1 MTREPPRW
9 ATRWVSWAFRDDPA
23 LPAILGDLR
32 EDFVDLGRREGW
44 ATARRWYLREAASLG
59 LTRTIRSVA
68 HSLTG
73 PSTMTEIVG
82 LRGLKKDIAYA
93 WRSLRRSPGFS
104 ILTATVIGLGVGA
117 ATAVFSVIKPLLL
130 APLPFESPDRLTWI
144 ALNDGSGESLS
155 AVTSRT
161 SNVMD
166 FRRLADSFE
175 GITAFNA
182 FSGQGAY
189 TLEADGQLER
199 IAGYG
204 VAGDFLDVLGIQPA
218 LGRTFRPEE
227 YGWDGP
233 DAILLSYAFFQQR
246 FGGDPGVVGTSVVLN
261 GEPTQLI
268 GVLPQEFD
276 FGSLF
281 TPGQTVD
288 FLTIWEISEQTD
300 AWGNTV
306 HMIGRLR
313 PGVTPVAA
321 QAELDAIVASLGEAE
336 PDRWGLGAHI
346 TPLQE
351 KISAPVRSGLYLLMA
366 AAGTVLLIVCVN
378 VSNMLLART
387 PGRAREIA
395 VRKALGASRGRLLR
409 QLMVES
415 LGIAVVGSLAGAGIA
430 WGATRLVSNTAG
442 IEVPLLDQVGVD
454 GFALLFAAGV
464 SILTGLIVGLAPAL
478 QVSEGDEAGVLRTGG
493 RSASSSRGARRMREG
508 LVVAEV
514 ALASVLLVAGGL
526 LIRSF
531 QAVMNVD
538 LGFDPDQTVAWQ
550 LNPSGDF
557 ETNEEFVN
565 FFDAAAQRVAEV
577 PGIEAVGLIDALP
590 LGRNRSWGFSVVGQ
604 PDLDLDGVGMHPHI
618 VDAGYLEAMKTPLRS
633 GRHLSRDDVAGGAQ
647 AVVINTTGARL
658 LFGNRPAVGQYV
670 QLWQEDPWEIVG
682 VVDDV
687 RHVSPES
694 DAGIQMY
701 FTMSQMPDFGTIEMV
716 VRGSRPVAATVSGVR
731 AALAELDPNMP
742 TREFWTMNDSVARAV
757 SARRFLLQV
766 LAAFG
771 GAALLLAGL
780 GIYGVLAYSVAERRS
795 EIGIRMALGASAPM
809 VLKSVIGRTV
819 LLASVGIAI
828 GLLASFVTSRLLD
841 SLLFQVGG
849 TDPLTLVAMAVV
861 LMLVALAAGAV
872 PAARAARM
880 KGVRALQSE

>member
-1 MTREPPRW
+1 MIPDPPSW
-9 ATRWVSWAFRDDPA
+9 ATRCLAWAFRDDPA
-23 LPAILGDLR
+23 RPAILGDLR
-32 EDFVDLGRREGW
+32 EDFVALGRRRGW
-44 ATARRWYLREAASLG
+44 PAARRWYVREVAALTASRMLRAIA
-59 LTRTIRSVA
+59 RTF
-68 HSLTG
+68 TG
-73 PSTMTEIVG
+73 PSTMTEILG

-117 ATAVFSVIKPLLL
+117 TTAVFSVIKPLLL
-130 APLPFESPDRLTWI
+130 APLPFESPAQLAWI

-161 SNVMD
+161 SNLMD
-166 FRRLADSFE
+166 FRRLADSFD

-182 FSGQGAY
+182 FSGQEAY
-189 TLEADGQLER
+189 TLEADGQLQR

-204 VAGDFLDVLGIQPA
+204 VAGDFLDVLGVQPA
-218 LGRTFRPEE
+218 VGRTFRPEE
-227 YGWDGP
+227 YTWDGP
-233 DAILLSYAFFQQR
+233 GAIVLSHAFFRQR
-246 FGGDPGVVGTSVVLN
+246 FGADASVVGTSVTLN
-261 GEPTQLI
+261 GEPTQVI
-268 GVLPQEFD
+268 GVLPAHFD
-276 FGSLF
+276 FGSIF
-281 TPGQTVD
+281 TPGQKVD
-288 FLTIWEISEQTD
+288 FLTIWEISERTD
-300 AWGNTV
+300 NWGNTV
-306 HMIGRLR
+306 HMIGRLQ
-313 PGVTPVAA
+313 PGVTPEAA
-321 QAELDAIVASLGEAE
+321 QAELDGIVASLEEAQ
-336 PDRWGLGAHI
+336 PDRWGLGAHL

-351 KISAPVRSGLYLLMA
+351 KISAPVRSGLYLLIA

-409 QLMVES
+409 QLMMES
-415 LGIAVVGSLAGAGIA
+415 LGIAVVGSIAGAGIA
-430 WGATRLVSNTAG
+430 WAATRLVSNTAG

-454 GFALLFAAGV
+454 GLALLFAAGV
-464 SILTGLIVGLAPAL
+464 SILTGLVVGLAPAL
-478 QVSEGDEAGVLRTGG
+478 QVSEGDEAAVLRSGG

-508 LVVAEV
+508 LVIAEV

-531 QAVMNVD
+531 QAVMAVD
-538 LGFDPDQTVAWQ
+538 LGFEPDETVAWQ

-557 ETNEEFVN
+557 ESNAAFVD
-565 FFDAAAQRVAEV
+565 FFDRAATRVSQV
-577 PGIEAVGLIDALP
+577 PGVEAVGLIDALP

-618 VDAGYLEAMKTPLRS
+618 VDAGYLEAMETPLRS
-633 GRHLSRDDVAGGAQ
+633 GRYLSSSDVADAPQ
-647 AVVINTTGARL
+647 AVVINTTGARR
-658 LFGNRPAVGQYV
+658 LFGDGPAVGQYL
-670 QLWQEDPWEIVG
+670 QLWQDEPWEVVG

-694 DAGIQMY
+694 DSGIQVY

-716 VRGSRPVAATVSGVR
+716 VRSGLAVPATVSRVR
-731 AALAELDPNMP
+731 AALAEVDPNMP
-742 TREFWTMNDSVARAV
+742 TREFWTMNESVARAV

-780 GIYGVLAYSVAERRS
+780 GIYGVLAYSVAERRA

-809 VLKSVIGRTV
+809 VLRSVIGRTV
-819 LLASVGIAI
+819 VLASFGIAL
-828 GLLASFVTSRLLD
+828 GLLASLVGARLLS
-841 SLLFQVGG
+841 SLLFQVGS
-849 TDPLTLVAMAVV
+849 TDPVTLLAMTGV
-861 LMLVALAAGAV
+861 LLLVALSAGAV